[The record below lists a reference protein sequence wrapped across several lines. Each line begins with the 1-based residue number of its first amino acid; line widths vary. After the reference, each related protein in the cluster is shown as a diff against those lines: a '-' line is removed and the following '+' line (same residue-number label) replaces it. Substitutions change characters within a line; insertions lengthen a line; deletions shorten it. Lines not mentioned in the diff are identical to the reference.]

1 MQSLPIVP
9 DEQGQEAEIPNLLQ
23 VSKVRKAPS
32 PWKGCS
38 SQGKVQE
45 AGAKEQLTCFV
56 LGRPPLHPD
65 FGDGSDEGVVPIAP
79 TDEVDDLICD
89 VFDRVFIFPNIF
101 CRLQEEAH
109 N

>member
-1 MQSLPIVP
+1 MNR
-9 DEQGQEAEIPNLLQ
+9 DLLKA
-23 VSKVRKAPS
+23 SKVMKACA
-32 PWKGCS
+32 PWKGCC
-38 SQGKVQE
+38 SQGQVQE
-45 AGAKEQLTCFV
+45 LGAEEQLTCFA

-65 FGDGSDEGVVPIAP
+65 FGDCSDEGVVPVAL

-89 VFDRVFIFPNIF
+89 VFDGVFIFPDVL